1 MVARDP
7 LQAQQQLL
15 DRIRGQAADN
25 EAMLALSRSE
35 LMEHLSV
42 SRQLI
47 AQSRELIARA
57 NSIMTR
63 LRR

>member
-1 MVARDP
+1 MAARDP
-7 LQAQQQLL
+7 LHAQEQLL

-25 EAMLALSRSE
+25 QAMLALSRTE
-35 LMEHLSV
+35 LMEHLAV

-47 AQSRELIARA
+47 VQSRELIARA